1 MRHVAFEGFD
11 IFADV
16 LDRRIKFRLAAS
28 GDEDIGP
35 FRDKTPRGREPD
47 SAAAAGDQGD
57 LAIESLASNLPIWRP
72 PLLDGWFTGH

>member
-1 MRHVAFEGFD
+1 MRHVAFQGFD

-28 GDEDIGP
+28 GDEDIGA
-35 FRDKTPRGREPD
+35 FRDKTPRGRKPN

-57 LAIESLASNLPIWRP
+57 LAIELALAYPFGASFSVARVVTW
-72 PLLDGWFTGH
+72 H